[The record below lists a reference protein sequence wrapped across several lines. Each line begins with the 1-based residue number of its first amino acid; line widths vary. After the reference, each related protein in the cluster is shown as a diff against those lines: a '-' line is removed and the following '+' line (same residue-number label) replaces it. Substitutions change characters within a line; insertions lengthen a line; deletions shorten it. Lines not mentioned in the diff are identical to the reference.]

1 VFKKNRYLWP
11 VSAAGQIGKVDNS
24 ENLGKDDSAE
34 GTWLSQKVH
43 GSRTDQILQNKK
55 LTLPKVDNANCA

>member
-34 GTWLSQKVH
+34 GT
-43 GSRTDQILQNKK
+43 
-55 LTLPKVDNANCA
+55 